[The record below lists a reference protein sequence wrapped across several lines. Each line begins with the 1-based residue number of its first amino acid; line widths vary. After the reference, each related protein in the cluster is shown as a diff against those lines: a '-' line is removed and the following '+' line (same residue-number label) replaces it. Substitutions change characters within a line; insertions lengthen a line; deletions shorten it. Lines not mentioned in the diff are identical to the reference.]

1 MAVNFGS
8 NEIKVYLGN
17 KEVTSIHFGEKEVY
31 SSGPYW
37 ILLERDNGVLTRRS
51 TIYANKTVNFV
62 SNEKVRIGLNFDIDK
77 DQVTLFR
84 YTNAKGSDAST
95 ADVYVKPILGSGYVH
110 KHLQGNCIWE
120 VSMADRFVIVNQNT
134 KDAPTKMNFDL
145 ILRYEGQEKTQ
156 TASFPVSSDPTIAD
170 LPPFTLNETVL
181 CNLAFKE
188 DDYYTLEATPLYTKD
203 QRTSY
208 IMTGTGIIDRDA
220 AQEYAYT
227 MNYVNFDL
235 DAAKITLAL
244 TRESLW
250 TYILKEGSSVLE
262 SSQRVQSHENIEYGS
277 NSKGYFANFYV
288 SYDRSGSIDVC
299 GNPDAYYA
307 LDLPHYTLNVGESK
321 TIDGTTKTLILSYPE
336 AGKVSL
342 EVKTK

>member
-17 KEVTSIHFGEKEVY
+17 NEVTSMYFGEKEVY

-37 ILLERDNGVLTRRS
+37 ILLERVNDILTRRS
-51 TIYANKTVNFV
+51 TIYANKTLDFI
-62 SNEKVRIGLNFDIDK
+62 SNGKVRIGLSFDVDK

-84 YTNAKGSDAST
+84 YTNAKGEDAST
-95 ADVYVKPILGSGYVH
+95 ATVYLKPTLNSGYVY

-120 VSMADRFVIVNQNT
+120 VSMNNRVVIVNQNT

-145 ILRYEGQEKTQ
+145 ILKYEGQEKTQ
-156 TASFPVSSDPTIAD
+156 TTSFPVSSDSVAA
-170 LPPFTLNETVL
+170 LPPSFTLNGTTL

-208 IMTGTGIIDRDA
+208 LTPNRGIIDYDVA
-220 AQEYAYT
+220 KEYAYT

-299 GNPDAYYA
+299 GNPDAYIA

-321 TIDGTTKTLILSYPE
+321 TIDGTSKTLILSYPE